1 MLTFI
6 FKRYDLRS
14 LVVFLIM
21 IGLCSLVGITWWEL
35 LLRNIHVV
43 DWVLVGIWIFM
54 FALLCWDVRFEK
66 DVPLFL
72 SAAVGGLVIEW
83 WGTNTEL
90 WWYFTR
96 ERPPVWILVAWPAAA
111 LATDRL
117 AFLLGRIVPREK
129 RVWAVLYW
137 IVLPVFVF
145 GMTRFLWP
153 TIALFASQFV
163 VALMI
168 GIVVSGRNYR
178 RDVVLFAAG
187 SFLGIFLEYW
197 GTSRHCW
204 NYYTGGIPPFISV
217 VAHGFASVAFTRAL
231 RVLQWAANRLHIT
244 WSVESRVNADADVDG

>member
-1 MLTFI
+1 MLEFVL
-6 FKRYDLRS
+6 KRYDLKS
-14 LVVFLIM
+14 LVVLLIM

-35 LLRNIHVV
+35 LLQNLNVV

-72 SAAVGGLVIEW
+72 SAALGGLVIEW

-96 ERPPVWILVAWPAAA
+96 ERPPVWILVAWPSAA
-111 LATDRL
+111 LATDRI
-117 AFLLGRIVPREK
+117 AFLFSRFMSRE
-129 RVWAVLYW
+129 RRMWFMLYW
-137 IVLPVFVF
+137 TILPLFVL

-153 TIALFASQFV
+153 TIHLLPSQLV
-163 VALMI
+163 VILMI
-168 GIVVSGRNYR
+168 IIVAMGKNHRS
-178 RDVVLFAAG
+178 DVVLFVAG

-204 NYYTGGIPPFISV
+204 NYYTGGIPPVIAV
-217 VAHGFASVAFTRAL
+217 VAHGFASVAFARAL
-231 RVLQWAANRLHIT
+231 RVFQWAANRLHLA
-244 WSVESRVNADADVDG
+244 WSVGPRANADADSKG